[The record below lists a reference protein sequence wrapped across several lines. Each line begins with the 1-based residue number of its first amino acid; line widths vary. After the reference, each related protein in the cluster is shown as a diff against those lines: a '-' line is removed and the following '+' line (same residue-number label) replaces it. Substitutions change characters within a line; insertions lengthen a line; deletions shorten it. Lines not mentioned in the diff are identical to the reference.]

1 MKAYMVAPPFETFGN
16 DGERTSAAIDLITD
30 IVFESLRRGGD
41 TFQFAVAWANP
52 GEAPGGIWNDDIAV
66 PHVTCLDSDAALRHW
81 LRTSVYPNT
90 PGGGD
95 VRSIATCRTATFGYD
110 GQALLCLRHEDPPP
124 VSSDTSLAIVEERS
138 DLLVDSD
145 WFDGWI
151 RSDGAGDGGC

>member
-1 MKAYMVAPPFETFGN
+1 MARGN
-16 DGERTSAAIDLITD
+16 QGREPRDGDDDNRWQRGNR
-30 IVFESLRRGGD
+30 VFEWTCHYQTVPASLAPNLHGCMYTCNGRFPCEICETRIRAARRKRPSPDG
-41 TFQFAVAWANP
+41 
-52 GEAPGGIWNDDIAV
+52 
-66 PHVTCLDSDAALRHW
+66 
-81 LRTSVYPNT
+81 Y
-90 PGGGD
+90 
-95 VRSIATCRTATFGYD
+95 TFGYD